1 MPANVHNVF
10 INIKCLFWLLSTYY
24 SKCRITLNFR
34 LLWAG
39 LWLLIMLQFTNVVA
53 TSVSIL
59 NCPMLND
66 FDGRNSL
73 VRMYTKYHIS
83 IVRI

>member
-1 MPANVHNVF
+1 MIV
-10 INIKCLFWLLSTYY
+10 
-24 SKCRITLNFR
+24 NFR

-59 NCPMLND
+59 NCPMMND

-73 VRMYTKYHIS
+73 VCVS
-83 IVRI
+83 IICFCKS

>member
-1 MPANVHNVF
+1 MF
-10 INIKCLFWLLSTYY
+10 IMWLMFILIVIH
-24 SKCRITLNFR
+24 SKCRILNFR

-59 NCPMLND
+59 NCPMLKD

-73 VRMYTKYHIS
+73 VCNYCMYGPVIT
-83 IVRI
+83 

>member
-1 MPANVHNVF
+1 M
-10 INIKCLFWLLSTYY
+10 S
-24 SKCRITLNFR
+24 FR

-39 LWLLIMLQFTNVVA
+39 LWLLIMLQFTNIVA

-59 NCPMLND
+59 NCPMLKG

-73 VRMYTKYHIS
+73 VCI
-83 IVRI
+83 

>member
-1 MPANVHNVF
+1 MYHFFDNFLPLNT
-10 INIKCLFWLLSTYY
+10 LLYLNS
-24 SKCRITLNFR
+24 SKCRITVNFR

-59 NCPMLND
+59 NCPMLKD
-66 FDGRNSL
+66 FDGRMSMVCVSFVIL
-73 VRMYTKYHIS
+73 LYT
-83 IVRI
+83 V